1 MEGFVAHQLDAFT
14 GGKLSRRRL
23 IEMLTLAATTAYATD
38 KAAAQAESPLKA
50 QLINH
55 ISYTCPNFKEA
66 ADWYSK
72 VFNLD
77 QVGPTNRD
85 VALPFGKKGDQPY
98 GVTAK
103 DVPLTHLIIRT
114 PNRNAPPPPGGER
127 PRPAPQA
134 VIDHIGYTV
143 ADFNRDRAKA
153 ALTAMGV
160 KNVREAGRHSL
171 HMDDPFGYDVQVSGL
186 EANALTDG

>member
-1 MEGFVAHQLDAFT
+1 MEGFVAQKLNEFET
-14 GGKLSRRRL
+14 GRISRRKL
-23 IEMLTLAATTAYATD
+23 IDTLTLAATTLF
-38 KAAAQAESPLKA
+38 AADSAKAQADTTLKA

-55 ISYTCPNFKEA
+55 ISYTCPNFREA

-85 VALPFGKKGDQPY
+85 VALPFGKKGEQPY
-98 GVTAK
+98 NVTAK

-114 PNRNAPPPPGGER
+114 RSAAPAAPKAGER

-134 VIDHIGYTV
+134 VIDHISYTI

-153 ALTAMGV
+153 DLAAMGV
-160 KNVREAGRHSL
+160 KNLREAGRYSL
-171 HMDDPFGYDVQVSGL
+171 HFDDPFGYDVQVSGL